1 VLAPDYELHADAK
14 LKVRYAVPTGTDIDV
29 YRKAIEDLPAQ
40 EGPDIFGLNPNADLT
55 FRSLQ
60 VSSSARWTSWLTLMR
75 LADSAAKT
83 NTGRRPGSDVVRQ
96 ISDSLQYMCRH
107 ANCSVGA

>member
-1 VLAPDYELHADAK
+1 MLAPDYELHADTKA
-14 LKVRYAVPTGTDIDV
+14 KVRYTVPAGTDIDV

-60 VSSSARWTSWLTLMR
+60 ASSF
-75 LADSAAKT
+75 
-83 NTGRRPGSDVVRQ
+83 SDLHR
-96 ISDSLQYMCRH
+96 CTW
-107 ANCSVGA
+107 A

>member
-1 VLAPDYELHADAK
+1 MLAPDYELHADAK
-14 LKVRYAVPTGTDIDV
+14 LKVRYAVPAGTDIDI

-60 VSSSARWTSWLTLMR
+60 A
-75 LADSAAKT
+75 
-83 NTGRRPGSDVVRQ
+83 
-96 ISDSLQYMCRH
+96 SLP
-107 ANCSVGA
+107 AG